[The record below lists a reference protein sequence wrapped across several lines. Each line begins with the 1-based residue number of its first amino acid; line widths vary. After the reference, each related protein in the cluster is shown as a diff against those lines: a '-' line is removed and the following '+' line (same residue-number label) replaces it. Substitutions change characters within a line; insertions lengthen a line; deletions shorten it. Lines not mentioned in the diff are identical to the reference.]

1 MTFQLCDTVELL
13 EPYYSTDEYDD
24 DVEAGEIGTI
34 VDIINDGEAFRV
46 EFIYEDSERLGMT
59 KALLV
64 LFPNQIRPYVSKG
77 TSEEEWAR
85 LEEMAESFIAKL
97 NIKNNNENHND

>member
-1 MTFQLCDTVELL
+1 MTFQLLDTVELL

-34 VDIINDGEAFRV
+34 VDVINDGEAFRV

-64 LFPNQIRPYVSKG
+64 LYPNQIRPYVSKG
-77 TSEEEWAR
+77 TSKQEWIR
-85 LEEMAESFIAKL
+85 LEEMAESFISKL
-97 NIKNNNENHND
+97 NIKHNNENHND

>member
-1 MTFQLCDTVELL
+1 MTFQLYDTVVLL

-24 DVEAGEIGTI
+24 DVEAGELGAI

-46 EFIYEDSERLGMT
+46 EFIYHDSERLGMT

-64 LFPNQIRPYVSKG
+64 LYPNQIRPYVSRK
-77 TSEEEWAR
+77 
-85 LEEMAESFIAKL
+85 
-97 NIKNNNENHND
+97 

>member
-1 MTFQLCDTVELL
+1 MTFQLCDTVEIL
-13 EPYYSTDEYDD
+13 EPYYSTDEYND

-34 VDIINDGEAFRV
+34 VDVINDGEAFRV

-64 LFPNQIRPYVSKG
+64 LYPNQIRPYVSKG
-77 TSEEEWAR
+77 TSEEDWIR
-85 LEEMAESFIAKL
+85 LKEMADSFIAKL
-97 NIKNNNENHND
+97 NIQQKKENHND

>member
-1 MTFQLCDTVELL
+1 MEFQLLDAVELL

-34 VDIINDGEAFRV
+34 VDVINDGEAFRV
-46 EFIYEDSERLGMT
+46 EFIYHDPERLGVT

-64 LFPNQIRPYVSKG
+64 LYPDQIRPYASRK
-77 TSEEEWAR
+77 
-85 LEEMAESFIAKL
+85 
-97 NIKNNNENHND
+97 

>member
-34 VDIINDGEAFRV
+34 VDVINDGEAFRV

-64 LFPNQIRPYVSKG
+64 LYPNQIRPYVSKG
-77 TSEEEWAR
+77 TSKQEWTR
-85 LEEMAESFIAKL
+85 LEEMAEAFIAKL
-97 NIKNNNENHND
+97 NSKQNNENHND

>member
-1 MTFQLCDTVELL
+1 MKYKLYDIVELL

-24 DVEAGEIGTI
+24 DVEAGERGAI

-46 EFIYEDSERLGMT
+46 EFTYHDPERSGMT

-64 LFPNQIRPYVSKG
+64 LFPNQIRPYVPK
-77 TSEEEWAR
+77 
-85 LEEMAESFIAKL
+85 K
-97 NIKNNNENHND
+97 

>member
-1 MTFQLCDTVELL
+1 MTFQLLDAVELL
-13 EPYYSTDEYDD
+13 EPYYSTDEFNE
-24 DVEAGEIGTI
+24 DVEAGERGAI

-64 LFPNQIRPYVSKG
+64 LYPNQIRPYVSKG
-77 TSEEEWAR
+77 TSEEEWIR
-85 LEEMAESFIAKL
+85 LEEIAEAFLAKL
-97 NIKNNNENHND
+97 NSKQNNENHNV

>member
-1 MTFQLCDTVELL
+1 MTFQLLDAVELL

-34 VDIINDGEAFRV
+34 VDVINDGEAFRV
-46 EFIYEDSERLGMT
+46 EFTYDDPERLGVT

-64 LFPNQIRPYVSKG
+64 LYPNQIRPHVSKK
-77 TSEEEWAR
+77 TSAQEWRR
-85 LEEMAESFIAKL
+85 LEEQAQLFIEKL
-97 NIKNNNENHND
+97 NIQHNKENHDD

>member
-24 DVEAGEIGTI
+24 DVEAGERGAI

-46 EFIYEDSERLGMT
+46 EFTYHDPERLGVT

-64 LFPNQIRPYVSKG
+64 LFPDQIRPYASK
-77 TSEEEWAR
+77 
-85 LEEMAESFIAKL
+85 K
-97 NIKNNNENHND
+97 

>member
-34 VDIINDGEAFRV
+34 VDVINDGEAFRV

-64 LFPNQIRPYVSKG
+64 LYPNQIRPYVSKG
-77 TSEEEWAR
+77 TSEQEWIR
-85 LEEMAESFIAKL
+85 LEEMAEAFLAKL
-97 NIKNNNENHND
+97 NSKHNNENHND

>member
-34 VDIINDGEAFRV
+34 VDVINDGEAFRV
-46 EFIYEDSERLGMT
+46 EFTYDDPDRLGVT

-64 LFPNQIRPYVSKG
+64 LYPNQIRPYVPK
-77 TSEEEWAR
+77 
-85 LEEMAESFIAKL
+85 K
-97 NIKNNNENHND
+97 